1 MTTIIELSDED
12 LDDIF
17 TFYKDKYKN
26 EIKNTI
32 YELSEITNQRQPRGI
47 PRVQENEVLFSEL
60 WPELLANE
68 QATQRLDEW
77 LSTLNTR
84 TKYAMVQIVQEIAE
98 ATLMKEID
106 SGEEF
111 LRDLLVKHRETM
123 LNIIDPVI
131 RRKLTANASSYV
143 LDITEEEVQ
152 RDFTDPNQQ
161 TEEEAEEARKDVKKL
176 LSDIVKT
183 DPNATEYLKN
193 LTQNRKIKQDL
204 LKDRKIDHA
213 LTGGKDMKD
222 IINGN
227 STSNCLKEENDLKNL
242 RITLNES
249 LEAFNNINIKDK
261 QWETL
266 KNEYLELNKQIAE
279 QEVVK
284 TQLASYKSKCN
295 IM

>member
-1 MTTIIELSDED
+1 MSDEE

-17 TFYKDKYKN
+17 TFYKDKYKI
-26 EIKNTI
+26 EVKSTL
-32 YELSEITNQRQPRGI
+32 YELAELSHQKAPRGVI
-47 PRVQENEVLFSEL
+47 PVEENEVKFSEL
-60 WPELLANE
+60 YPEIFAHDI
-68 QATQRLDEW
+68 ATRRLDAW
-77 LSTLNTR
+77 LAKLDKR

-98 ATLMKEID
+98 ETVMKEID

-111 LRDLLVKHRETM
+111 LRDLLVEHRETM
-123 LNIIDPVI
+123 ISIIDPI
-131 RRKLTANASSYV
+131 FRQKLVAHSGSYV
-143 LDITEEEVQ
+143 LDLVKERVQ
-152 RDFTDPNQQ
+152 RDFTDQ
-161 TEEEAEEARKDVKKL
+161 TEEEAEEARKEVKKL
-176 LSDIVKT
+176 LSNIVKT
-183 DPNATEYLKN
+183 DPNAAEYLKN
-193 LTQNRKIKQDL
+193 ITQNRKTKQDL
-204 LKDRKIDHA
+204 LKDRKIDYV

-227 STSNCLKEENDLKNL
+227 SSSNCLKEENDLKNL

-249 LEAFNNINIKDK
+249 IDVFNNINIKDK

-284 TQLASYKSKCN
+284 TQLASYQSKCN

>member
-1 MTTIIELSDED
+1 M
-12 LDDIF
+12 
-17 TFYKDKYKN
+17 
-26 EIKNTI
+26 
-32 YELSEITNQRQPRGI
+32 
-47 PRVQENEVLFSEL
+47 
-60 WPELLANE
+60 
-68 QATQRLDEW
+68 
-77 LSTLNTR
+77 
-84 TKYAMVQIVQEIAE
+84 
-98 ATLMKEID
+98 
-106 SGEEF
+106 
-111 LRDLLVKHRETM
+111 
-123 LNIIDPVI
+123 
-131 RRKLTANASSYV
+131 TANASSYV

>member
-1 MTTIIELSDED
+1 LSDED